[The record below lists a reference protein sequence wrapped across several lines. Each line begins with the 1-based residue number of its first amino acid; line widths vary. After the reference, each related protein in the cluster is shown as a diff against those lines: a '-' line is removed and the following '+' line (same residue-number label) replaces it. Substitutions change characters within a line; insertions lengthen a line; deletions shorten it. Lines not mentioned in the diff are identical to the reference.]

1 MLAHTR
7 SFSIYSSSLTLI
19 HQSVPPERA
28 VLNKERSS
36 GSYRLSAYFF
46 GKTLSEFP
54 IQCILPTLY
63 VIITY
68 WMAGLNPGADRYA
81 NPKLNEFVSEFV
93 FGLRFFIHLA
103 MVLLSTFL
111 GSSLGLLIG
120 AVVFSTQKAVV
131 LSSILILGLMLLGGF
146 YVDPDNFPVW
156 ISWLQWVSFLKYSTY
171 LVCFLY

>member
-1 MLAHTR
+1 MRSKIAKDVFSLELYFGVFIPGSMPCIAVSCFLHSLSPSLTLTHTHTISLALILILSLALAHTLTVSTLAH
-7 SFSIYSSSLTLI
+7 SFSFLFLHSHFTSSLTLT

-36 GSYRLSAYFF
+36 GSYRLSAYFL

-81 NPKLNEFVSEFV
+81 NPKSN
-93 FGLRFFIHLA
+93 
-103 MVLLSTFL
+103 
-111 GSSLGLLIG
+111 
-120 AVVFSTQKAVV
+120 
-131 LSSILILGLMLLGGF
+131 LLGF
-146 YVDPDNFPVW
+146 
-156 ISWLQWVSFLKYSTY
+156 
-171 LVCFLY
+171 